1 MRFMKS
7 DKGLIGIDITSAS
20 VKLLELAQCRGSYQ
34 VVSYAVKPLREST
47 IIERRI
53 RDINDVTSTLK
64 RALDHAQPHTRQAAV
79 AIPASAAITKTLS
92 FPIELREDEIEE
104 RIMAEYDRHVP
115 FPFNDVAFDFKCQG
129 PAPLDEGQQQVGL
142 VACRQR
148 DVIQLAETLERVG
161 LEPAVV
167 DVDTFALARSL
178 GELRGQAHAGDS
190 AGDAGVA
197 CIGVVDI
204 DAATH
209 VFHVLHGQHV
219 VYSRSTAFD
228 DRPLTSPLLEAIA
241 QQVMRALQRYHIK
254 AHQQPIQHIVLA
266 GVSSVMPG
274 LAERIANHSGT
285 PVTIANPFQ
294 HMQVN
299 KRLNLQALMNDAPTM
314 LTAGG
319 LAMRVNQ

>member
-20 VKLLELAQCRGSYQ
+20 VKLLELTQCRGYYQ
-34 VVSYAVKPLREST
+34 VESYAVKPLREST

-64 RALDHAQPHTRQAAV
+64 RALDHAQPSTRQAAV
-79 AIPASAAITKTLS
+79 AIPASAAITKTLN

-104 RIMAEYDRHVP
+104 RIMAESDHHIP

-129 PAPLDEGQQQVGL
+129 PAPFDEGQQQVDL

-148 DVIQLAETLERVG
+148 DVIQLSETLERAG

-178 GELRGQAHAGDS
+178 IELRGQTHAGDPT
-190 AGDAGVA
+190 GDADMA

-209 VFHVLHGQHV
+209 VFHVLHGQHI

-228 DRPLTSPLLEAIA
+228 DRPLTTSLIEAIA
-241 QQVMRALQRYHIK
+241 QQVMRILQRYHAK
-254 AHQQPIQHIVLA
+254 AHQQLIQHIVLV

-274 LAERIANHSGT
+274 LAERIANHSGI